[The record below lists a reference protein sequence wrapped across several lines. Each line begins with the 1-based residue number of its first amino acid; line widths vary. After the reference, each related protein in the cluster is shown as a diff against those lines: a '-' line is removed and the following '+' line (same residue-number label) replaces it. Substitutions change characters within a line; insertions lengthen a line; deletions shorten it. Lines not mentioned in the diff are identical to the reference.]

1 MQTKPFLSPNKQ
13 SALRHFNYRVI
24 NSNSLCT
31 DEVPSRVYHE
41 DHVLEY
47 IEYLKDYYTTQLAH
61 PGSDGKWPNIQ
72 INRYIEL
79 SIANNCSFSR
89 ENAVQFS
96 LSSIKEGIDDL
107 VSRKETIGISGIASL
122 RSDGTPCSGVLIVGA
137 PGIGKTSLV
146 RQLCLE
152 WAQGKLL
159 QHYEIVLL
167 IQLRDR
173 CLIEANSIGEIIDPD
188 DHDNGMA
195 IFREIKKR
203 RGVKVLIIFDG
214 YDEAPAELKKS
225 VMVQRLLKGI
235 TLPLAT
241 VLITSRPAA
250 TTELVN
256 DKRFEQKLEVLG
268 FTKRNILQYAK
279 QYFQENKSEET
290 RQFRLYL
297 KIHPHIFAMMYNPL
311 HCAIVTEA
319 YSFNLADGR
328 PIHTMTD
335 LYSNLTLSL
344 LSRYSSVRYTSYG
357 ELPDS
362 VADKFWR
369 LVKLAYDCYH
379 VKKFVFSDVPED
391 LIELGFFQSF
401 PRMYS
406 HMDAS
411 SCHSFLHLTL
421 QEYLTALHV
430 HASNLSSESTRYY
443 AKNFDPFVHIFLS
456 GLKKFLPQPMNFP
469 TFANRYSP
477 LFISSLFEI
486 HSPHTIKSIVSS
498 LGSKYLI
505 CWISDPFSSYSVGYV
520 LAVTHDCPWHVN
532 ISNMTSD
539 NVHCFR
545 HGFEAGGG
553 QCKNLTLHISLKSS
567 NDYRCMLNLPHN
579 VLENVIE
586 LFIKYDNLYANLN
599 LLCRIWEKM
608 PSLKVVQLGDLFT
621 VVSGEIFLS
630 KQNILS
636 VFTLYS
642 SLQNR
647 DILMLF
653 NFTIVERT
661 FMRKATVWFFVLKS
675 TDGDHRLVDYNEE
688 GRHLNLRI
696 LCPHSL
702 CPPAVWYETLS
713 WFADMTFAELKYHA
727 YQYWY
732 NPYTQESLNVVNLT
746 AHLSTIT
753 LTSTL
758 QCPQPTASLLHHIL
772 HSNLLPCTA
781 TSLNLTHTSSTII
794 HHLQSAFSH
803 NHQLICLKTD
813 CSLSLRTLSSFTIF
827 HFPMSS
833 ANKKILFPFFLFPFS
848 PVET

>member
-1 MQTKPFLSPNKQ
+1 M
-13 SALRHFNYRVI
+13 
-24 NSNSLCT
+24 
-31 DEVPSRVYHE
+31 YHE
-41 DHVLEY
+41 EHVLDY
-47 IEYLKDYYTTQLAH
+47 IAYLKDYYTTQLAH
-61 PGSDGKWPNIQ
+61 PGGDGKWPNIQ

-79 SIANNCSFSR
+79 SVANNCSFSH

-96 LSSIKEGIDDL
+96 LSSIKKGIDDL
-107 VSRKETIGISGIASL
+107 VSRRETIGISGIASL
-122 RSDGTPCSGVLIVGA
+122 RSDGTPYSGVLIVGA

-225 VMVQRLLKGI
+225 EMVQRLLKGI

-268 FTKRNILQYAK
+268 FTKRNILQYAR
-279 QYFQENKSEET
+279 QYFQEKKPEET

-319 YSFNLADGR
+319 YSFNLAEGR
-328 PIHTMTD
+328 PIHSMTD
-335 LYSNLTLSL
+335 LYTNLTLSL
-344 LSRYSSVRYTSYG
+344 LSRYSSVRYTSYD
-357 ELPDS
+357 ELSDS
-362 VADKFWR
+362 VGNKFWR
-369 LVKLAYDCYH
+369 LAEVAYDCCNNRT
-379 VKKFVFSDVPED
+379 FVFSDEHED

-406 HMDAS
+406 HKDAS
-411 SCHSFLHLTL
+411 SCHSFLHLTV
-421 QEYLTALHV
+421 QAYLTALRI
-430 HASNLSSESTRYY
+430 SKLSSESIHSYAYY
-443 AKNFDPFVHIFLS
+443 FDTDVQLFLS
-456 GLKKFLPQPMNFP
+456 GLKE
-469 TFANRYSP
+469 SP
-477 LFISSLFEI
+477 SLSWSMLNDPAVVIRSPSIISLLFEK
-486 HSPHTIKSIVSS
+486 HSPHTINSVVSILDIEFLS
-498 LGSKYLI
+498 GSIK
-505 CWISDPFSSYSVGYV
+505 DPFSSYSVGYV
-520 LAVTHDCPWHVN
+520 LAVTHDCQWKVY

-539 NVHCFR
+539 IVHCFR

-553 QCKNLTLHISLKSS
+553 QCKNLIELVISLKSS

-579 VLENVIE
+579 VLENVIK
-586 LFIKYDNLYANLN
+586 LVYIGLYANLN
-599 LLCRIWEKM
+599 LLCMIWEKM
-608 PSLKVVQLGDLFT
+608 PSLEVVRLGYILVT
-621 VVSGEIFLS
+621 GVPNRIFLS
-630 KQNILS
+630 KKHILS
-636 VFTLYS
+636 FFTLYS

-647 DILMLF
+647 EILMF
-653 NFTIVERT
+653 INFAFDRIRIG
-661 FMRKATVWFFVLKS
+661 KATVWFFVLKS
-675 TDGDHRLVDYNEE
+675 TDGDNYLADYTET
-688 GRHLNLRI
+688 HKFSKLCI
-696 LCPHSL
+696 LCSHSL
-702 CPPAVWYETLS
+702 CPPAVWYGSLS
-713 WFADMTFAELKYHA
+713 WFADMTFEELKYHA
-727 YQYWY
+727 DQYWY

-753 LTSTL
+753 ITSTL
-758 QCPQPTASLLHHIL
+758 QCPQSTVSLLHHIL
-772 HSNLLPCTA
+772 RTNLLPCTT

-794 HHLQSAFSH
+794 QYLQSTLSH
-803 NHQLICLKTD
+803 NHQLICSKITD
-813 CSLSLRTLSSFTIF
+813 CSLSLRTRPSPISPPSKSSSRKNLRENCF
-827 HFPMSS
+827 
-833 ANKKILFPFFLFPFS
+833 KKILLSLLLSLLLFYFW
-848 PVET
+848 TLHTC